1 MNMAPIS
8 DPNTMM
14 PAQAATQ
21 NTRREAMLRSYSGLA
36 ARRWRRTKATPGRDR
51 DGEQAD
57 RERPVRPAP
66 ARS

>member
-21 NTRREAMLRSYSGLA
+21 KIGRAAMVRS
-36 ARRWRRTKATPGRDR
+36 
-51 DGEQAD
+51 
-57 RERPVRPAP
+57 
-66 ARS
+66 